1 MTDINFIIKL
11 QARQGMKH
19 ILQMIREKRLRE
31 RMGFMQP
38 QTAWILKNY
47 RQPQHLW
54 KITLPTISPQPK
66 LYIFHKNCPFRLH
79 WT

>member
-1 MTDINFIIKL
+1 MIKL

-38 QTAWILKNY
+38 QTA
-47 RQPQHLW
+47 
-54 KITLPTISPQPK
+54 
-66 LYIFHKNCPFRLH
+66 
-79 WT
+79 

>member
-1 MTDINFIIKL
+1 MTDINLIIKL

-38 QTAWILKNY
+38 QTAWILKDWS
-47 RQPQHLW
+47 QPQHLW
-54 KITLPTISPQPK
+54 K
-66 LYIFHKNCPFRLH
+66 
-79 WT
+79 